1 MSLPRWVLPLL
12 VGGLILAQL
21 PPSPPGRGPA
31 PPVGPGPRPPGGS
44 AAVRRKLTEVRPAS
58 QTEEKLLALARSYLE
73 RSDHVEIKNRFA
85 SERDLVAADALVN
98 GAEHQHHILQGAG
111 PGPPSR
117 DEIARH
123 LERVYFRLEQADY
136 FVNQSADP
144 NAKRIAEFARQYYQS
159 ALRAQ
164 DRSEAR
170 RADEC
175 AKSADELMRALESL
189 AQAAVLPPP
198 PPAPGSAP
206 PGSAPAGPPPPVPP
220 KPPGAL

>member
-1 MSLPRWVLPLL
+1 MSLPTWVLPLL
-12 VGGLILAQL
+12 VTGLILAQL

-31 PPVGPGPRPPGGS
+31 PPVGPGPRSPGGS
-44 AAVRRKLTEVRPAS
+44 PPVRRKLTEVRPAS
-58 QTEEKLLALARSYLE
+58 QTEEKLLVLARSYLE

-85 SERDLVAADALVN
+85 SDRDLVAADALVN
-98 GAEHQHHILQGAG
+98 AAEHQQHVLQAAG

-136 FVNQSADP
+136 FANQSADP

-164 DRSEAR
+164 DRSESR

-189 AQAAVLPPP
+189 AQAAVSPP
-198 PPAPGSAP
+198 PPALGSAP
-206 PGSAPAGPPPPVPP
+206 TGPPPPVPP